1 MVNPVTEGTSLDD
14 ILSDNEPEAAPV
26 AEQPQEPEAS
36 AEGPARGPDG
46 KFVAKQSETGVEPQP
61 SGDADAGPPPDKLPP
76 EEYGV
81 VRAIRDENKTLKQ
94 ELESLKQQFQQA
106 QQPKEPP
113 VPPPSMWEDEQGW
126 QQHFGAQ
133 VVQQASLNA
142 ALNLSEMLTRKE
154 NAADFDEMK
163 ARFLSM
169 AEQNPAI
176 VQQALSDPDPW
187 GKAYKIAKNAATME
201 SLGATDLD
209 TLKAKMR
216 EELMAELQQGQTP
229 VPQQQVNLPPTL
241 SGERNVGSRSG
252 PTWGGPRTLDDLLS

>member
-1 MVNPVTEGTSLDD
+1 MSEEGTSLDD

-26 AEQPQEPEAS
+26 AEQPQEPEAQ

-46 KFVAKQSETGVEPQP
+46 KFVAKQPETGVDPQP
-61 SGDADAGPPPDKLPP
+61 DTDADTGPPPGKLPQ
-76 EEYGV
+76 EEYK
-81 VRAIRDENKTLKQ
+81 AIREEREKRQNLER
-94 ELESLKQQFQQA
+94 ELEALRNTVQQL

-113 VPPPSMWEDEQGW
+113 PPPPTIWEDEQGW
-126 QQHFGAQ
+126 QNHFGQQ

-142 ALNLSEMLTRKE
+142 TLNLSELLTRKE
-154 NAADFDEMK
+154 HTDFDDMK

-176 VQQALSDPDPW
+176 GEQALSDPDPW

-209 TLKAKMR
+209 AMRAKMR
-216 EELMAELQQGQTP
+216 EELLAELQQGQTP
-229 VPQQQVNLPPTL
+229 VPQAPRLPPSLT
-241 SGERNVGSRSG
+241 GERNVGSRSG
-252 PTWGGPRTLDDLLS
+252 PAWAGPRSIDDLLA